1 MNNHGASLIW
11 ITPDAEALI
20 ARITRVSSQNPDNPE
35 YVRLFKYLI
44 KHKHWSPFEMA
55 SACFYIYTSR
65 AISAQIIRHRSF
77 SFQEFSQRY
86 APVSDRPVYPEIRLA
101 GATNRQSSIPV
112 QIADL
117 TPTQLEAVE
126 NAENALLDSYDAYKK
141 LIESGIAHETA
152 RMYLPLSTTTR
163 LYMSGTIRSW
173 IHYLSLRTAPDTQ
186 EEHRQIALAIRQQL
200 SHYLP
205 NIFDNLEELNA
216 DIDKQ
221 QVRGSG

>member
-1 MNNHGASLIW
+1 MNDHGATLIW

-20 ARITRVSSQNPDNPE
+20 ARMARVSSQNPNNPE
-35 YVRLFKYLI
+35 YVRLFQYLI
-44 KHKHWSPFEMA
+44 KHRHWSPFEMA
-55 SACFYIYTSR
+55 SACFYVHTTR

-86 APVSDRPVYPEIRLA
+86 APVAERPAFPEIRLA

-112 QIADL
+112 EIADL
-117 TPTQLEAVE
+117 TPKQLKAVE
-126 NAENALLDSYDAYKK
+126 NAENALLDSYDAYKQ
-141 LIESGIAHETA
+141 LLDAGVAHETA
-152 RMYLPLSTTTR
+152 RMYLPLSTMTR
-163 LYMSGTIRSW
+163 LYMAGTIRSW
-173 IHYLSLRTAPDTQ
+173 MHYVLLRTAPDTQ
-186 EEHRQIALAIRQQL
+186 EEHRQVALAIRQQL

-216 DIDKQ
+216 IVDKQ